1 MTASEQEDA
10 GTSAQRIAE
19 GTARRMLEDDA
30 ASTSLGMTLEEVR
43 PGYARVTMAIRPD
56 MLNGF
61 KMMHGGFTFTLADTA
76 FAVAC
81 NSYNKLTVAQSCDVD
96 FTNSAKAGD
105 VLTAECTEALRRG
118 RSGIYDVTVT
128 NQDGTVIAL
137 FRGKSRT
144 LGQPVDPS
152 LPQSD
157 APQSEV

>member
-1 MTASEQEDA
+1 MAPADNTAASATPEEIA
-10 GTSAQRIAE
+10 AAVTS
-19 GTARRMLEDDA
+19 RMLADDA
-30 ASTSLGMTLEEVR
+30 ASTMMGMKVEAVR
-43 PGYARVTMAIRPD
+43 PGYSRISMPVRAD

-81 NSYNKLTVAQSCDVD
+81 NSYNRLTVAQSCDVD
-96 FTNSAKAGD
+96 FTNSAKQGD
-105 VLTAECTEALRRG
+105 ILTAECHEALRRG
-118 RSGIYDVTVT
+118 RSGIYDVTVI

-152 LPQSD
+152 FPQAD
-157 APQSEV
+157 V